1 MMTILQAEIDRIL
14 VAWIS
19 WKSRWKD
26 RS

>member
-1 MMTILQAEIDRIL
+1 MTILQAEIDRIL

-19 WKSRWKD
+19 CKSRWKD